1 MTLQGV
7 EPLRPETAVRS
18 EPRVDLGE
26 GSGVEVVPPLLR
38 LLADPHQAGVA
49 QHAQVL
55 GHPGLADPQ
64 GVHQFAHGS
73 VPIAEQVEDP
83 AASWLGDDVER
94 DRHAGMI
101 AK

>member
-1 MTLQGV
+1 MALQGV
-7 EPLRPETAVRS
+7 EPLRPEAAVGS

-26 GSGVEVVPPLLR
+26 GSGVELVPPLLR
-38 LLADPHQAGVA
+38 LLADAHEAGVA

-55 GHPGLADPQ
+55 GHPGLADPE
-64 GVHQFAHGS
+64 GVHQLAHGS
-73 VPIAEQVEDP
+73 VAIAEQVEDP